1 MVFVCT
7 LDVIL
12 ELAPIVG
19 KLFGHLVNPAWHV
32 ATDCGREGHALTDM
46 KFMQGHRAPLFVDQ
60 HQFGTSMPQGGH
72 PPHHSITSSARCQA
86 QVLRRP
92 QVVSTRAAGLLDKQE
107 VQGLMLAIGRWP
119 GPHRSAHCEP
129 IRIEAGWPGSLK
141 RLPVS
146 VTFVPSS
153 LRMEISW
160 SR

>member
-72 PPHHSITSSARCQA
+72 PPHHSITSSARA
-86 QVLRRP
+86 SSDGGTSRPSVLAVLRLMASSYL
-92 QVVSTRAAGLLDKQE
+92 VGACTGKSAGFS
-107 VQGLMLAIGRWP
+107 P
-119 GPHRSAHCEP
+119 
-129 IRIEAGWPGSLK
+129 
-141 RLPVS
+141 
-146 VTFVPSS
+146 
-153 LRMEISW
+153 LRMRST
-160 SR
+160 